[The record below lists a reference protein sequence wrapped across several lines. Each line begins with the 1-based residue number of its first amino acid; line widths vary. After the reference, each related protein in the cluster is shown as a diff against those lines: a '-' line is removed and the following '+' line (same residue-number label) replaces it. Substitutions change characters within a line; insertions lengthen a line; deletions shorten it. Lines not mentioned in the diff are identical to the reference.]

1 MEYMN
6 VYNQKYIE
14 VVSRTEIFP
23 MYRVELLDHYE
34 NVLADMTDN
43 IASDNTGSI
52 SINYQQGV
60 RRTCT
65 ITLFDNDGK
74 FIPRVDGDIWIN
86 KKFKLYIGIKDI
98 FTDDIY
104 WFSQGVYCLI
114 DPVVDRENKTI
125 TLNGVDKYGFLG
137 SETGF
142 NQITVTHVIDRNV
155 LIKDAIEDTLM
166 TDMGNGS
173 VIDAIPPIIDDN
185 LWIQR
190 MPYELSKA
198 PASYLSD
205 IFIELGNIMGADTY
219 YDADGHMRYDLGTED
234 MSYSSVD
241 SIWNFSDIT
250 PEYISPSLQFT
261 TTSVVNSVTI
271 VGNNSNSDEFWTY
284 TAENHN
290 PLSPVSIEN
299 IGLKSYYEESTSVY
313 DDSTAKDYAEYVL
326 NQKSILQQA
335 MSFSCPLIPHL
346 DVNKIITITDTYYKF
361 NQERFI
367 IQSITMPL
375 DASSPMQITASNVSA
390 LPYYE
395 LREGSVES

>member
-1 MEYMN
+1 MEFVN
-6 VYNQKYIE
+6 VFNDKYKEIVE
-14 VVSRTEIFP
+14 RPEIFP

-34 NVLADMTDN
+34 HVLGDITNNISADN
-43 IASDNTGSI
+43 SGSI

-65 ITLFDNDGK
+65 FTLFDNEGE
-74 FIPRVDGDIWIN
+74 FIPRVDGNLWIN
-86 KKFKLYIGIKDI
+86 KKFKLYVGLKDI
-98 FTDDIY
+98 YTNDIY

-114 DPVVDRENKTI
+114 DPVIDRESKTVTI
-125 TLNGVDKYGFLG
+125 NGVDKYGFLG
-137 SETGF
+137 SETGY
-142 NQITVTHVIDRNV
+142 NQITITHVIDRNV
-155 LIKDAIEDTLM
+155 LIKDAIENTLM
-166 TDMGNGS
+166 TDMGNGT
-173 VIDAIPPIIDDN
+173 VIDSITPIIDNN
-185 LWIQR
+185 LWSQR

-219 YDADGHMRYDLGTED
+219 YDSDGHMRYDIGTED
-234 MSYSSVD
+234 MSYSFNDSVWD
-241 SIWNFSDIT
+241 FSDIT
-250 PEYISPSLQFT
+250 PEYMSPSLQFT

-271 VGNNSNSDEFWTY
+271 VGNNSNTEEFWTY

-299 IGLKSYYEESTSVY
+299 IGIKAYYEESTSVY
-313 DDSTAKDYAEYVL
+313 DYSTAKDYAEYVL

-346 DVNKIITITDTYYKF
+346 DVNKIITITDSFYGF
-361 NQERFI
+361 EEQRFI

-375 DASSPMQITASNVSA
+375 DASTSMQITASNISD

>member
-1 MEYMN
+1 MEYVN
-6 VYNQKYIE
+6 VFNDKYKEIVE
-14 VVSRTEIFP
+14 RPEIFP

-34 NVLADMTDN
+34 HVLGDITDN
-43 IASDNTGSI
+43 ISADNSGSI

-65 ITLFDNDGK
+65 FTLFDNDGE
-74 FIPRVDGDIWIN
+74 FIPRVDGNLWIN
-86 KKFKLYIGIKDI
+86 KKFKLYVGLKDI
-98 FTDDIY
+98 YTDDIY
-104 WFSQGVYCLI
+104 WFSQGIYCLI
-114 DPVVDRENKTI
+114 DPVIDRESKTVTI
-125 TLNGVDKYGFLG
+125 NGVDKYGFLG
-137 SETGF
+137 SETGY

-166 TDMGNGS
+166 TDMGNGT
-173 VIDAIPPIIDDN
+173 VIDATSPIIDNN
-185 LWIQR
+185 LWTQR

-219 YDADGHMRYDLGTED
+219 YDADGHMKYDVGTED
-234 MSYSSVD
+234 MSYSFKD
-241 SIWNFSDIT
+241 SIWDFSDIT
-250 PEYISPSLQFT
+250 PEYMSPSLQFT

-271 VGNNSNSDEFWTY
+271 VGNNSNTEEFWTY

-299 IGLKSYYEESTSVY
+299 IGIKAYYEESTSVY

-346 DVNKIITITDTYYKF
+346 DVNEIITITDSFYGF
-361 NQERFI
+361 EEQRFI
-367 IQSITMPL
+367 VQSITMPL
-375 DASSPMQITASNVSA
+375 DASTSMQITASNISD

>member
-1 MEYMN
+1 MEFVN
-6 VYNQKYIE
+6 VFNDKYKKIVERPE
-14 VVSRTEIFP
+14 VFP

-34 NVLADMTDN
+34 HVLGDITDN
-43 IASDNTGSI
+43 ISADNSGSI

-65 ITLFDNDGK
+65 FTLFDNDGK
-74 FIPRVDGDIWIN
+74 FIPRVDGNLWIN
-86 KKFKLYIGIKDI
+86 KKFKLYVGLKDI
-98 FTDDIY
+98 YTNDIY

-114 DPVVDRENKTI
+114 DPVIDRESKTVTI
-125 TLNGVDKYGFLG
+125 NGVDKYGFLG
-137 SETGF
+137 SETGY
-142 NQITVTHVIDRNV
+142 NQITITHVIDRNV

-166 TDMGNGS
+166 TDMGNGT
-173 VIDAIPPIIDDN
+173 VIDSITPVIDNN
-185 LWIQR
+185 LWSQR

-219 YDADGHMRYDLGTED
+219 YDSDGHMRYDIGTED
-234 MSYSSVD
+234 MSYSFKDSVWD
-241 SIWNFSDIT
+241 FSDIT
-250 PEYISPSLQFT
+250 PEYMSPSLQFT

-271 VGNNSNSDEFWTY
+271 VGNNSNTEEFWTY

-299 IGLKSYYEESTSVY
+299 IGIKAYYEESTSVY
-313 DDSTAKDYAEYVL
+313 DDSTVKDYAEYVL

-346 DVNKIITITDTYYKF
+346 DVNEIITITDSFYGF
-361 NQERFI
+361 EEQRFI

-375 DASSPMQITASNVSA
+375 DASTSMQITASNISD